1 MPYVEILA
9 PPLPAG
15 RRQQVASAVT
25 EGICQAFSV
34 GPETVTLYF
43 LEIAPGAYA
52 HAGVLGA
59 LPEEQ
64 RIFVKVHAYRRGIA
78 ERRQAAA
85 SLTAPLAVL
94 YGTTPKTLAVYF
106 LDRAMDE
113 VAHAGRLAADAEP
126 G

>member
-9 PPLPAG
+9 PPLPAE

-25 EGICQAFSV
+25 EGVCRAFAV

-43 LEIAPGAYA
+43 LDIAPGAYA
-52 HAGVLGA
+52 HAGVMGGP
-59 LPEEQ
+59 PEEQ

-78 ERRQAAA
+78 ARRDAAA
-85 SLTAPLAVL
+85 AVTAPLATL
-94 YGTTPKTLAVYF
+94 YGTTPKALAVYF
-106 LDRAMDE
+106 LDRATDE
-113 VAHAGRLAADAEP
+113 VAHAGLLSIDAEP

>member
-9 PPLPAG
+9 PPIPAE

-25 EGICQAFSV
+25 EGICRAFSI

-43 LEIAPGAYA
+43 LDIAADAYA
-52 HAGVLGA
+52 HAGVMGA
-59 LPEEQ
+59 PPEAQ

-78 ERRQAAA
+78 ARRSAAA
-85 SLTAPLAVL
+85 AVTAPLASL
-94 YGTTPKTLAVYF
+94 YGTTPKALAVYF
-106 LDRAMDE
+106 LDRATDE
-113 VAHAGRLAADAEP
+113 VAHAGLLAADAEP